1 MRESIALGFL
11 EEEGRVLEWHLYSFS
26 VREEAMSGKRAGL
39 GIWGLLVQISR
50 PAAFL
55 VLLPV
60 TEHSDESPLF
70 LRDRAVSGV

>member
-26 VREEAMSGKRAGL
+26 VREAMSGKRAGL